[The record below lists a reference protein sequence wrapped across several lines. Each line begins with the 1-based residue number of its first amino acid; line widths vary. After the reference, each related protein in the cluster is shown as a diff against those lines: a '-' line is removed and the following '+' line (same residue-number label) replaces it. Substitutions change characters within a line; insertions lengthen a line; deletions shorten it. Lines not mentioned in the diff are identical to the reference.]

1 MAEADVS
8 VWLTLA
14 LYFSVGFC
22 FFLSRDFLLQV
33 VSLFLALMPER
44 APKLVISCSTV
55 TEDIL
60 LLVCVLLAS
69 SWLKGAK
76 AQTFSR
82 GVEAVRRFPDLTQQI
97 SREHEPGMSCYEVM
111 RALKDC
117 KAKHPGQDNGI
128 CQHLTSAAGWC
139 IFQSI
144 CPREVAALEDCVGV
158 KNLRAV
164 SHIPARCAD
173 REELLSACLEGT
185 QQAANDRK
193 PPCKSK
199 KLQENQ

>member
-1 MAEADVS
+1 
-8 VWLTLA
+8 
-14 LYFSVGFC
+14 
-22 FFLSRDFLLQV
+22 
-33 VSLFLALMPER
+33 
-44 APKLVISCSTV
+44 
-55 TEDIL
+55 
-60 LLVCVLLAS
+60 
-69 SWLKGAK
+69 
-76 AQTFSR
+76 
-82 GVEAVRRFPDLTQQI
+82 
-97 SREHEPGMSCYEVM
+97 MSCYQVM
-111 RALKDC
+111 QALKDC
-117 KAKHPGQDNGI
+117 QRKHPGIKSLIKIPSDPIDRLTPAIIVAHPGQDNGI

-158 KNLRAV
+158 KNLRTV

-199 KLQENQ
+199 KLQEGS

>member
-1 MAEADVS
+1 
-8 VWLTLA
+8 
-14 LYFSVGFC
+14 
-22 FFLSRDFLLQV
+22 
-33 VSLFLALMPER
+33 
-44 APKLVISCSTV
+44 
-55 TEDIL
+55 
-60 LLVCVLLAS
+60 
-69 SWLKGAK
+69 
-76 AQTFSR
+76 
-82 GVEAVRRFPDLTQQI
+82 
-97 SREHEPGMSCYEVM
+97 MSCYEVM

-117 KAKHPGQDNGI
+117 QRCNACGSISFLMAVTECDETCRKHPGQDNGI

-158 KNLRAV
+158 KNLRTV